1 MRQMPNS
8 GTDRGNPQGAV
19 PCHACPRQ
27 APQQSLLRLNR
38 SGTRQQ
44 AGASWPRFPS
54 PHSMGRTRLEGSPPY
69 NPAMVSFRAVL
80 LWLMMLAVPFQAYA
94 AAVMTLCGPDA
105 SRSAAVSAPATDDHH
120 ASHATAENSHH
131 AAQVDTHQHQD
142 DDGGPDQH
150 RCGNCA
156 PCHGVGLTPSF
167 AAIDTH
173 SPPQADLVEPLYP
186 PASVTPSVPHKPP
199 RA

>member
-1 MRQMPNS
+1 
-8 GTDRGNPQGAV
+8 
-19 PCHACPRQ
+19 
-27 APQQSLLRLNR
+27 
-38 SGTRQQ
+38 
-44 AGASWPRFPS
+44 
-54 PHSMGRTRLEGSPPY
+54 
-69 NPAMVSFRAVL
+69 MVSFRAVL

-105 SRSAAVSAPATDDHH
+105 SPQATVSTQTTEGHH
-120 ASHATAENSHH
+120 GSHATAESHH
-131 AAQVDTHQHQD
+131 HDGQSDTHH
-142 DDGGPDQH
+142 DDGGPDKSH

-156 PCHGVGLTPSF
+156 PCHGVGLTPAL
-167 AAIDTH
+167 AAINTH